1 MSRSETPIE
10 VRPIEEGE
18 VGAVIA
24 LWHETKIVAY
34 PYLPLEQSR
43 TIEEDT
49 WFFSEHILPKSSI
62 WLAVQDG
69 EIAGFLAL
77 QGSYIDRLYVHPSRQ
92 GQGAGSA
99 LMAKA
104 MTLSSS
110 GLELHTHVQ
119 NEQARR
125 FYERRGFRA
134 VKFGIS
140 PPPESAPDVEY
151 HWRPAT

>member
-49 WFFSEHILPKSSI
+49 WFFSERILPKSSI

-92 GQGAGSA
+92 EQGAGSA

-104 MTLSSS
+104 MTLSPS